1 MSSVTLLLLVQHIA
15 AGIVAEGMRL
25 FISRLL
31 PSYLN
36 ALTLLLVA
44 LRLPQAA
51 PLRRVAVP
59 RCVPAV
65 AVAAD
70 SAWFACCCV
79 TCHAMLCCVLTC
91 LPADL

>member
-1 MSSVTLLLLVQHIA
+1 MSSVTLLLLVQHIT
-15 AGIVAEGMRL
+15 AGIVTEGMRL
-25 FISRLL
+25 FITRLL
-31 PSYLN
+31 PSYFH
-36 ALTLLLVA
+36 ALALLLVA
-44 LRLPQAA
+44 LRPPHAA

-79 TCHAMLCCVLTC
+79 TCHTMLCCVLTC
-91 LPADL
+91 MPADL